1 MTNDSIITNDST
13 LSNESTMSE
22 ELMLTTIDNPFNPF
36 VDYNLWLLYDKEK
49 GYDTSERLMRVAQQY
64 MFEGMSQVEMDK
76 AVDKAMDDL
85 IEIDILN
92 VFVKG
97 TEKSIQ
103 KLIDQRK
110 NNNFYEEEQ
119 ENENITEK
127 IEDID
132 Q

>member
-1 MTNDSIITNDST
+1 M
-13 LSNESTMSE
+13 SNEV
-22 ELMLTTIDNPFNPF
+22 MLTTIDNPYNPF
-36 VDYNLWLLYDKEK
+36 VDYTQWMMFDKEM

-64 MFEGMSQVEMDK
+64 MFEGMSQVEQDK

-97 TEKSIQ
+97 TEESIQ
-103 KLIDQRK
+103 KLIDQHK
-110 NNNFYEEEQ
+110 NNKNSELIEESPE
-119 ENENITEK
+119 E
-127 IEDID
+127 ID